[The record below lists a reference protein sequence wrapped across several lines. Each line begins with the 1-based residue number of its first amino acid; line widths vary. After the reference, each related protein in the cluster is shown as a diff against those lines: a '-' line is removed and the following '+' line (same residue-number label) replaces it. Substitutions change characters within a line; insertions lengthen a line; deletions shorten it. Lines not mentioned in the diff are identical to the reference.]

1 MNKIPKHVSGAS
13 KSKKSEYSRAINSL
27 QVLRK
32 YNVKL
37 ILGHGEISA
46 IKPFFQVPKNKIVVM
61 FVKVGRELGDTST
74 SILWDAIA
82 TDPDR
87 AYVQK
92 VLLTP
97 EEAMAN
103 DFLFKYK
110 LIYPAGSLP

>member
-1 MNKIPKHVSGAS
+1 
-13 KSKKSEYSRAINSL
+13 
-27 QVLRK
+27 
-32 YNVKL
+32 
-37 ILGHGEISA
+37 
-46 IKPFFQVPKNKIVVM
+46 M
-61 FVKVGRELGDTST
+61 FVKVGCELGDTST

-110 LIYPAGSLP
+110 LIYPAGSHCPDRAYNIIMYDRNEVRYI

>member
-1 MNKIPKHVSGAS
+1 
-13 KSKKSEYSRAINSL
+13 
-27 QVLRK
+27 
-32 YNVKL
+32 
-37 ILGHGEISA
+37 
-46 IKPFFQVPKNKIVVM
+46 M

-74 SILWDAIA
+74 FILWDAIA

-103 DFLFKYK
+103 DFLFKYN
-110 LIYPAGSLP
+110 LIYPDGSLP